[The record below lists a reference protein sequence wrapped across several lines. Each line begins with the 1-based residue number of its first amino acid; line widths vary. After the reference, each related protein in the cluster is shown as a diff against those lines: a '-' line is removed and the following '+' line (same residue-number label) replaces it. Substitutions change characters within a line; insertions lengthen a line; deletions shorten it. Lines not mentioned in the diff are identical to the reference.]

1 MIDEILKEI
10 EENPIQQ
17 IETSETADNKLPV
30 VISVDLRTRKE
41 IIRDWL
47 SGMEKKEI
55 AAKYSLPTRSISVII
70 DKNDD
75 LRLDIEKRHLAIT
88 AARENVRLSETKNKM
103 LNYIDSTLDETFA
116 NNSEELTP
124 EKKLKFLGGMAML
137 WDKIAA
143 TARLN
148 QEKPTQIMEKRELK
162 ADLSEI
168 LKQLPTAED
177 KMNFLRQQSQG
188 MKSTDVV
195 DGQIIN

>member
-116 NNSEELTP
+116 NNSEELTT
-124 EKKLKFLGGMAML
+124 EKKLK
-137 WDKIAA
+137 
-143 TARLN
+143 
-148 QEKPTQIMEKRELK
+148 
-162 ADLSEI
+162 
-168 LKQLPTAED
+168 
-177 KMNFLRQQSQG
+177 
-188 MKSTDVV
+188 
-195 DGQIIN
+195 